1 MYFLPGLI
9 IFSFLYSQQL
19 AAQIENL
26 TQQLNIKAS
35 ENHGFAKRE
44 TDLVQHVQR
53 LENQLQSFI
62 QNPRNKTEINSSLP
76 AVVAPLSQPIINQ
89 NELQVLRLKVA
100 ELDKCIVELQLE
112 REKLQDSLSQEVRV
126 RNFCEELEFGV
137 ISGLGI
143 RK

>member
-1 MYFLPGLI
+1 M
-9 IFSFLYSQQL
+9 
-19 AAQIENL
+19 
-26 TQQLNIKAS
+26 NIKAS

-62 QNPRNKTEINSSLP
+62 QNPRNKTETNSSLP
-76 AVVAPLSQPIINQ
+76 AVAPRLPQPIINE

-126 RNFCEELEFGV
+126 QNFCD
-137 ISGLGI
+137 
-143 RK
+143 

>member
-1 MYFLPGLI
+1 M
-9 IFSFLYSQQL
+9 
-19 AAQIENL
+19 
-26 TQQLNIKAS
+26 NIKAS

-62 QNPRNKTEINSSLP
+62 QNPRNKTDIDSSSSLP
-76 AVVAPLSQPIINQ
+76 VTEVVAATSGLPTQQPIINE
-89 NELQVLRLKVA
+89 NELQVLRLKMA

-126 RNFCEELEFGV
+126 QNIFSRAHEFLHFYSL
-137 ISGLGI
+137 ISASLVNL
-143 RK
+143 

>member
-1 MYFLPGLI
+1 MYLLPGLI
-9 IFSFLYSQQL
+9 IFSSFLYSQQL

-62 QNPRNKTEINSSLP
+62 QNPRNKTDIDSSSSLP
-76 AVVAPLSQPIINQ
+76 VTEVVAATSVLPTQQPIINE

-126 RNFCEELEFGV
+126 QNFCD
-137 ISGLGI
+137 
-143 RK
+143 

>member
-1 MYFLPGLI
+1 M
-9 IFSFLYSQQL
+9 
-19 AAQIENL
+19 
-26 TQQLNIKAS
+26 NIKAS

-62 QNPRNKTEINSSLP
+62 QNPRNKTETEINSSLP

-126 RNFCEELEFGV
+126 RNFCDELKF
-137 ISGLGI
+137 
-143 RK
+143 

>member
-1 MYFLPGLI
+1 MYLLPGLI
-9 IFSFLYSQQL
+9 IFSSFLYSQQL

-62 QNPRNKTEINSSLP
+62 QNPRNKTETEINSSLP

-126 RNFCEELEFGV
+126 RNFCDELKF
-137 ISGLGI
+137 
-143 RK
+143 